1 MLVVRIF
8 IDCISCNQF
17 RAGTWTI
24 RSHKIAIII
33 YRTTRWGWSETKLST
48 TRWWGCDPI
57 FLLKLTGKGN
67 VSLKLDLQFFGSN
80 NIFPK
85 SKQDIKRVFW
95 INEKVFHK
103 EIKLLI
109 LKDIRVN
116 KEYSKQF
123 NKMGN
128 NPDIG
133 IDDMGNIILKDVRSG
148 KTLPTKLKFKW
159 YFP

>member
-1 MLVVRIF
+1 M
-8 IDCISCNQF
+8 
-17 RAGTWTI
+17 
-24 RSHKIAIII
+24 
-33 YRTTRWGWSETKLST
+33 
-48 TRWWGCDPI
+48 
-57 FLLKLTGKGN
+57 
-67 VSLKLDLQFFGSN
+67 
-80 NIFPK
+80 
-85 SKQDIKRVFW
+85 
-95 INEKVFHK
+95 FHK
-103 EIKLLI
+103 EIKPLI
-109 LKDIRVN
+109 LKDIRVS

>member
-1 MLVVRIF
+1 MLK
-8 IDCISCNQF
+8 Q
-17 RAGTWTI
+17 
-24 RSHKIAIII
+24 
-33 YRTTRWGWSETKLST
+33 
-48 TRWWGCDPI
+48 
-57 FLLKLTGKGN
+57 LTSKSKGKGN
-67 VSLKLDLQFFGSN
+67 GSLKLDLQFFGSN

-103 EIKLLI
+103 EIKPLI
-109 LKDIRVN
+109 LKDIRVS

-148 KTLPTKLKFKW
+148 KTLPT
-159 YFP
+159 